1 MRTLTISLLATCALA
16 LTASAQNQV
25 PVTPAAI
32 KLEKVSPAV
41 VKTPEFQITG
51 GQNKRYTLGQW
62 LEMEVE
68 YETKLE
74 MIDELTFTYK
84 VLLNGKMLSGDM
96 TYVEIP
102 KGREHYAVA
111 YVAPRTLENLMQN
124 KPLTG
129 AAIQGIWVD
138 VSHQG
143 QVLGQASMTHTAAP
157 SLPLL
162 QNLILRKDQT
172 PFASLYWDR
181 YEALK
186 AKTNQ

>member
-1 MRTLTISLLATCALA
+1 MRTLTISLLAIGALA
-16 LTASAQNQV
+16 ASALAQGV
-25 PVTPAAI
+25 AVSPGAI
-32 KLEKVSPAV
+32 KVEKVSPAV

-68 YETKLE
+68 YETKID
-74 MIDELTFTYK
+74 MIDELTFAYK
-84 VLLNGKMLSGDM
+84 VQINGKLLVGEM

-111 YVAPRTLENLMQN
+111 YVAPRTLENLMGG

-129 AAIQGIWVD
+129 ASIQGIWVD
-138 VSHQG
+138 VSHTG
-143 QVLGQASMTHTAAP
+143 QVLGQTSMTRTP
-157 SLPLL
+157 VPNLP
-162 QNLILRKDQT
+162 QMSNLILRKDQT

-186 AKTNQ
+186 PKGNQ